1 MARDRTLQPFE
12 QNMVKQSNKMS
23 LNCVPGP
30 CSVALNT
37 LTITESFKYIFV
49 RFYYTFRFGVA
60 ILYKVIFEIIYLLFS
75 LLCESLTG

>member
-1 MARDRTLQPFE
+1 MP
-12 QNMVKQSNKMS
+12 V
-23 LNCVPGP
+23 
-30 CSVALNT
+30 NT

-75 LLCESLTG
+75 LLCESPTG